1 MVPVIKNT
9 IYLSVILLL
18 LLCAH
23 AVSAEQENI
32 PFQHLTLIYNAIK
45 AHKVA
50 LLEGNDIFIQ
60 SEKAD
65 NILKADV
72 YAITQSSIA
81 ELYKALSKPENWCE
95 FVPLHLNVKSCTY
108 TEGPHPTVTFYAGRK
123 IYKAPE
129 DTYEL
134 EYHFRVT
141 EHENDRF
148 KVQLTAEDGPYGTS
162 NYIIALEIISLDS
175 EALLHMCLSYR
186 TSFISRSATLAYLS
200 TIGRDKVGFSIAEE
214 NVIKPVYVKGVRGII
229 ERNVMRYFLALS
241 IYLDTLNLDSSD
253 LFNQRAEEWYEL
265 TDQYATQLHELEK
278 EEYMEAKRKE
288 HINQEEMQ
296 RQINQGF
303 EKYDTDTT
311 N

>member
-1 MVPVIKNT
+1 MTPVIKTT
-9 IYLSVILLL
+9 IYLSIILLL
-18 LLCAH
+18 LLCDH

-32 PFQHLTLIYNAIK
+32 PFQHLTEIYNSIK

-50 LLEGNDIFIQ
+50 LLEGKDIFIQ

-81 ELYKALSKPENWCE
+81 ELYKALSTPENWCE

-108 TEGPHPTVTFYAGRK
+108 TQDEHSTVTFYAGRK
-123 IYKAPE
+123 YYKSPE
-129 DTYEL
+129 ETQEL
-134 EYHFRVT
+134 EYRFQVT
-141 EHENDRF
+141 EHEDDRF

-162 NYIIALEIISLDS
+162 NYIIVLEVISLNS
-175 EALLHMCLSYR
+175 EALLHMYISYR
-186 TSFISRSATLAYLS
+186 TSFISRSATLVYLS
-200 TIGRDKVGFSIAEE
+200 TIGKDKVGFSIAEE
-214 NVIKPVYVKGVRGII
+214 KEGDKPVYVKGVKGII
-229 ERNVMRYFLALS
+229 ERNVMRYFLALL
-241 IYLDTLNLDSSD
+241 IYLDTLNLDSAD
-253 LFNQRAEEWYEL
+253 LFNQRAEQWYEL

-288 HINQEEMQ
+288 RINQEEMQ

-303 EKYDTDTT
+303 E
-311 N
+311 